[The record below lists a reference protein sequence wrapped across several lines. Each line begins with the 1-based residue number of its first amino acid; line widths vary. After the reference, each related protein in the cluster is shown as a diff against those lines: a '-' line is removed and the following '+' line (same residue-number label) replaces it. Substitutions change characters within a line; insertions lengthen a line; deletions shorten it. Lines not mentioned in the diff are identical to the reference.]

1 MFKLI
6 ENIISGYGILF
17 VIRMDVEMG
26 IIGDYID

>member
-6 ENIISGYGILF
+6 ENIISGYGISF